1 MKLLPA
7 IIAGTALYG
16 ETEALRRGSRRK
28 PNYQP
33 ITSGVNRSFDELP
46 QGDDPFAGM
55 RGPRPDY
62 GPNSWARSQEECEPV
77 EPPFCPP
84 DEECTAGM
92 KDQDCT
98 CDCNEEPPPK
108 CDLDVVVMIDVCSC
122 SPEVWHG
129 IKSYVDALVTKYDQE
144 IGVSEDEVNV
154 AIVAFSDTVKTIVPF
169 GDPKSFDFE
178 GLTDDVD
185 GVIHNINISPFASQ
199 GTYIDK
205 ALEHVNN
212 EVMKGARPN
221 SKKVLVSL
229 TDGYNH
235 PSVRS
240 ETFNANVDAI
250 VNQGVSIHAV
260 ARLPYTRSDECE
272 EYGSVNRKKV
282 CQARAHVLRKLNND
296 DEDIFIYSDARS
308 THDVIASSEEMC
320 PAPSEKS
327 LHCECTCDLP
337 NGCPG
342 GSGDR
347 GVNGL
352 DGEKGPE
359 GPAGMDGETGQQ
371 GDCGP
376 EGPQGERGPDG
387 SPGVNGPRGEPGRD
401 ARHGQH
407 GNRGNQGPVG
417 DKGITGPPGPSGDTG
432 LNGDTGMQGDQGE
445 IGKDGMPGPP
455 GKQGQ
460 PKMVNM
466 GSLKN
471 AVFAILDELKPGGQ
485 PLSEAELE
493 RILR

>member
-7 IIAGTALYG
+7 LIAGTALFG
-16 ETEALRRGSRRK
+16 ETEAIKRGSRRR
-28 PNYQP
+28 
-33 ITSGVNRSFDELP
+33 TSYPVRSFDELP

-62 GPNSWARSQEECEPV
+62 GQSDWASQAECDGEPAEPPYCPPEEECSAE
-77 EPPFCPP
+77 
-84 DEECTAGM
+84 M
-92 KDQDCT
+92 KNQDCT

-144 IGVSEDEVNV
+144 IGVSEEEVNV
-154 AIVAFSDTVKTIVPF
+154 AIVAFSDTVQTIVPF
-169 GDPKSFDFE
+169 GDPKSFNFDE
-178 GLTDDVD
+178 LTDDD
-185 GVIHNINISPFASQ
+185 TGIIHNINISPFASQ

-205 ALEHVNN
+205 ALEHVDN
-212 EVMKGARPN
+212 EFRKARPN

-235 PSVRS
+235 PSVRT
-240 ETFNANVDAI
+240 ENFNANVDAI
-250 VNQGVSIHAV
+250 VRQGVSIHAV
-260 ARLPYTRSDECE
+260 ARLPYTRSSDCE

-282 CQARAHVLRKLNND
+282 CQARAHVLKKLNGD

-308 THDVIASSEEMC
+308 THDVIASSDEMC

-337 NGCPG
+337 AGCPG
-342 GSGDR
+342 AAGNR
-347 GVNGL
+347 GENGL
-352 DGEKGPE
+352 AGQKGPE
-359 GPAGMDGETGQQ
+359 GPAGIDGKTGDQ

-376 EGPQGERGPDG
+376 EGIQGERGPDG
-387 SPGVNGPRGEPGRD
+387 SPGIDGPRGEPGRD
-401 ARHGQH
+401 ARHGTH
-407 GNRGNQGPVG
+407 GDRGMQGPPG
-417 DKGITGPPGPSGDTG
+417 DKGVTGPPGPSGDTG
-432 LNGDTGMQGDQGE
+432 LNGMTGIQGDQGE
-445 IGKDGMPGPP
+445 PGKPGMPGPP

-466 GSLKN
+466 GSLKK